1 MRFFPARGRTGLLA
15 SLCLGLA
22 VVVTSG
28 PVHGQLLRALTAA
41 ADVIAAHP
49 TSGAALFVVL
59 SAAAAMIAFFS
70 TAVLVPIAVVTWNEW
85 ATFGLLWLGWT
96 LGGAV
101 AYAVG
106 RFLGRHVVATLS
118 SGHALAY
125 ADRVSQAA
133 PFGLVLLFQ
142 LGLPSEIPGYV
153 LGMVRYRFAKYLL
166 ALVLA
171 ELPYAAATVFLGV
184 SFLEGRTLVLGAFG
198 VVVLMFAAWAFRTL
212 HRRLAES
219 DG

>member
-1 MRFFPARGRTGLLA
+1 
-15 SLCLGLA
+15 
-22 VVVTSG
+22 
-28 PVHGQLLRALTAA
+28 
-41 ADVIAAHP
+41 
-49 TSGAALFVVL
+49 
-59 SAAAAMIAFFS
+59 MIAFFS

-212 HRRLAES
+212 HRRLAE
-219 DG
+219 GGG